1 MRTSWFG
8 GFHLSLIFSAAA
20 MAAMLMRQ
28 DTATIQPRLMRSP
41 AIHGDTIVFT
51 YAGDLWVS
59 KTDGGGLARRLT
71 SSPGIEVRARISPD
85 GKWVAFTG
93 QYEGNQDVYVI
104 PIEGGEPTRLT
115 YEPEADI
122 VIGWTPDGNIS
133 YSSTAGSFTNRQ
145 PRLWYVSPKGG
156 LPIRTPV
163 AEAVEAS
170 FMPGGDEIVY
180 NRMNSYGFN
189 WRRYRGG
196 TQGKIS
202 FFNLKTNAY
211 SELPQGR
218 EQSYFPM
225 YAKNAVYYIS
235 DRNFGTLNLYKY
247 DLASKK
253 TSQLTQY
260 KDEDIKYPSTDG
272 DSIIFERDGF
282 LYTYAIDG
290 GAIKQLSPKIASEN
304 LSARPYLRPL
314 GNQIANF
321 SISPSGARV
330 VVEARGELFSVPKQG
345 DTRNLTQTSGARERF
360 PNWSPDGKSIA
371 YVSDATGNY
380 EVYVQPQ
387 LGGAPTQLTTASGLS
402 INNLGYSPDSKKL
415 MITTE
420 SNELWVLDI
429 ATKGLKKLLTAQY
442 GFGSP
447 EFSPDSK
454 YIACV
459 NAGSNLNPALTVID
473 VNSGEVHKVND
484 GRYQDTGVTWDRNGK
499 YLYFTSARTF
509 APSFGTFEFSL
520 KVDNA
525 QRVYVL
531 PLTNDLGNPLTVP
544 SEEEPDQ
551 TPPTKPTTPPT
562 TPPTPPAADA
572 GNKIDWD
579 GLGSRAIPLPMG
591 AGSYGGLIGATNGV
605 FYASGGTLS
614 KFDLTSRESSPIM
627 QGLIGGFDMNL
638 SRTKLAYFAAGTLG
652 ILDVRPGLAL
662 GQGRVDTS
670 SVEAIIKPREEW
682 KQIFWEAWRFTRD
695 NYYDPGFRGMDW
707 KAIGDHYATFLPNI
721 NHRSDLNYVLGLM
734 IGELGTGHS
743 YVSGGDFGPGPAP
756 VPVGNLGADYE
767 ISAGKIRF
775 KKIYRGDNFDESH
788 RGPLGEP
795 GVSVKDGDYL
805 LEIDGKP
812 LDSSTH
818 PDSLLLD
825 KVGKYV
831 TLTVNSSPSLE
842 GSHKIRVRPLGNE
855 AELRYYSWVEE
866 NRQYV
871 EKMSGGRI
879 GYMHIPNTQFQGA
892 VELIRGFYAQ
902 TDKDAVVVDERWN
915 GGGYIQP
922 WFVDTLGRKIRA
934 GIQQRNAGDGQDAV
948 AIEGPKAL
956 LINGYAGSG
965 GDFFPW
971 MFRQSKLGPLIGT
984 RTWGGLVGI
993 GAGAPLVDGGSI
1005 TAPGFSIYDRATGE
1019 IIAENTGISPD
1030 IEVDARPDLVAK
1042 GQDPQLDAAIKY
1054 LQDQLAKLPPKKVRM
1069 IIPPVSKDGRVG
1081 G

>member
-1 MRTSWFG
+1 
-8 GFHLSLIFSAAA
+8 

-28 DTATIQPRLMRSP
+28 DTASIEPRLMRYP
-41 AIHGDTIVFT
+41 AIHGDTVVFT
-51 YAGDLWVS
+51 YAGDLWVA
-59 KTDGGGLARRLT
+59 KTGGGLARRLT
-71 SSPGIEVRARISPD
+71 SSSGIELRARISPD
-85 GKWVAFTG
+85 GERVAFTG
-93 QYEGNQDVYVI
+93 MYDGNQDVYVM

-122 VIGWTPDGNIS
+122 VTGWTPDGNIA
-133 YSSTAGSFTNRQ
+133 YTSTAGSFTNRQ
-145 PRLWYVSPKGG
+145 PRLWFVSPKGG
-156 LPIRTPV
+156 LPIRTSV
-163 AEAVEAS
+163 VEAVEAS

-180 NRMNSYGFN
+180 NRMNSYSFN

-235 DRNFGTLNLYKY
+235 DRNLGTLNLYKY
-247 DLASKK
+247 DLSSKK

-260 KDEDIKYPSTDG
+260 KDEDIKFPSTDG
-272 DSIIFERDGF
+272 ETIVFERDGY
-282 LYTYAIDG
+282 LYTYALDG
-290 GAIKQLSPKIASEN
+290 GAIKRLAPKIASEN

-321 SISPSGARV
+321 SISPSGTRV
-330 VVEARGELFSVPKQG
+330 AVEARGELFSVPKQG
-345 DTRNLTQTSGARERF
+345 DTRNFTQTSGARERA
-360 PNWSPDGKSIA
+360 PAWSPDGKTIA
-371 YVSDATGNY
+371 YISDATGSY
-380 EVYVQPQ
+380 EIYTQPQ
-387 LGGAPTQLTTASGLS
+387 LGGTPTQLTTNCGIAISGLT
-402 INNLGYSPDSKKL
+402 YSPDSKKL
-415 MITTE
+415 MIATE
-420 SNELWVLDI
+420 TNQLWVLDTT
-429 ATKGLKKLLTAQY
+429 TKELKMLLKAKYGL
-442 GFGSP
+442 GSP

-459 NAGSNLNPALTVID
+459 NAGANLLAALTIID
-473 VNSGEVHKVND
+473 VATGELHQVND
-484 GRYQDTGVTWDRNGK
+484 GRYQDSSVTWDQSGK

-509 APSFGTFEFSL
+509 APSFGQFEFSL

-525 QRVYVL
+525 SRVYVL
-531 PLTNDLGNPLTVP
+531 PLTNDLGNPLTAP
-544 SEEEPDQ
+544 NEEEPDQ
-551 TPPTKPTTPPT
+551 TPPAKKPEGAAASA
-562 TPPTPPAADA
+562 PPAAPDKSV
-572 GNKIDWD
+572 KIDWD
-579 GLGSRAIPLPMG
+579 GLSNRALPLPMG
-591 AGSYGGLIGATNGV
+591 SGNYGGLIGTTNGLLYV
-605 FYASGGTLS
+605 SNATLS
-614 KFDLTSRESSPIM
+614 KFDMTSRESSPLM
-627 QGLIGGFDMNL
+627 QGLIGGYDVNP
-638 SRTKLAYFAAGTLG
+638 SRTKLAYYAAGTLG
-652 ILDVRPGLAL
+652 VVDIRPGLAL
-662 GQGRVDTS
+662 GQGRLDTS
-670 SVEAIIKPREEW
+670 GVEAVINPRDEW

-695 NYYDPGFRGMDW
+695 HYYDPGFRGMNW
-707 KAIGDHYATFLPNI
+707 KSIGDHYAEFLPYV

-743 YVSGGDFGPGPAP
+743 YVQGGDYGPTPTP

-767 ISAGKIRF
+767 INAGKVRF
-775 KKIYRGDNFDESH
+775 KKIYRGENFEEGR

-795 GVSVKDGDYL
+795 GAVVKDGDYL
-805 LEIDGKP
+805 LEVDGRP
-812 LDSSTH
+812 VTSDTH
-818 PDSLLLD
+818 PDSFLLD

-831 TLTVNSSPSLE
+831 TLTVNSSPSME
-842 GSHKIRVRPLGNE
+842 GSHKIRVRPIGSE
-855 AELRYYSWVEE
+855 ADLRYISWVEE

-871 EKMSGGRI
+871 EKMSGGKI

-902 TDKDAVVVDERWN
+902 TDKEAVVIDERWN

-922 WFVDTLGRKIRA
+922 WFVDTFARKMRA
-934 GIQQRNAGDGQDAV
+934 GIQNRNAGDTSDAV

-993 GAGAPLVDGGSI
+993 SGGAPLIDGGSI
-1005 TAPGFSIYDRATGE
+1005 TAPEFAIYDRATGD
-1019 IIAENTGISPD
+1019 IIAENTGVAPD

-1054 LQDQLAKLPPKKVRM
+1054 LKEQLAKVPPKKDRAN
-1069 IIPPVSKDGRVG
+1069 IPQVGKDGRVG